1 MHLTAAWRILLLNG
15 EGSDRD
21 QLRAVLTHSADE
33 AQDSSPQF
41 EIDITSCGNAVEMIR
56 RAIQENRPYAL
67 AWLQR
72 PSVAAEDWRCIAA
85 VLQADVNV
93 PLILR
98 APAAVPVPS
107 EIAPTDA
114 ERIYRLNSQGSVSD
128 ARQLALAL
136 CRNSQLVRDARAE
149 RLRIEDAL
157 RSSQDRYALAVAGSN
172 DGIWDWNVES
182 GQVFY
187 STRWKEM
194 LGHTESEIGTT
205 VDEWISRVHPEDL
218 PQVQAELDAHLAGK
232 TDNFRAEYRMRHKN
246 ETYHWFQTR
255 GVAIRDAAGR
265 VRRAAGSQTEITDRK
280 LAEEQLRHD
289 ALHDSLTG
297 LANRALLLDRMSHC
311 MQRAKRT
318 DKYQFAVLFLDVDRF
333 KVINDSL
340 GHDAGDQL
348 LVEIATRIL
357 SVVRGLDT
365 VARVEADQLARL
377 GGDEFVLLLEPIAHT
392 DDAVR
397 VAERLLRALAEPFR
411 FGPHEVSTSVSM
423 GISVGNSLT
432 QRPENLLRDADAALH
447 DAKADHKQRYRIYN
461 PEMHARAMKRLSME
475 GELRQAI
482 ERDHLRLY
490 YQPIHSLSSGRVV
503 EFEALVRWQHP
514 EQGVIPPSEFISLAE
529 ETGLI
534 VPLGTW
540 VLRNACRQLAQWLAQ
555 HPGTAEFGVGV
566 NVSGRQFAH
575 AELVAEVRNVLR
587 DTGIDPRR
595 LSLEITESALMEG
608 GAPVMSILPSLHAL
622 GLRLHLDDF
631 GTGYSSLGYLNQMPI
646 DVLKIDRSFVS
657 RIGAGKTGRS
667 IVQAI
672 IALARSLDME
682 VIAEGVENESQ
693 VAILT
698 GMGCDCV
705 QGFYYSR
712 PITAGEAQE
721 YWKRSVDSLALPTS
735 EEAILAARHARASG

>member
-1 MHLTAAWRILLLNG
+1 MHLTAPWRILLLNG
-15 EGSDRD
+15 ETPAQDE
-21 QLRAVLTHSADE
+21 LRAVLAASADE
-33 AQDSSPQF
+33 SHDSSPQF
-41 EIDITSCGNAVEMIR
+41 EIDIAPCSSAADSIR
-56 RAIQENRPYAL
+56 QAMQANQPYAL
-67 AWLQR
+67 AWLEK
-72 PSVAAEDWRCIAA
+72 PCVGDADWQCLAD
-85 VLQADVNV
+85 VLQADADI

-98 APAAVPVPS
+98 TPGAQRVPGI
-107 EIAPTDA
+107 IASADA
-114 ERIYRLNSQGSVSD
+114 QRVYRLTAPGVAAD
-128 ARQLALAL
+128 MRQLVLAL
-136 CRNSQLVRDARAE
+136 CRNGQLARDARAE

-182 GQVFY
+182 GLVFY
-187 STRWKEM
+187 SNRWKEM
-194 LGHTESEIGTT
+194 LGHADSEIGPTL
-205 VDEWISRVHPEDL
+205 DEWLSRVHPDDL
-218 PQVQAELDAHLAGK
+218 PQVQAELDAHLAGR
-232 TDNFRAEYRMRHKN
+232 TDNFRAEYRMKHKN

-311 MQRAKRT
+311 VQRAKRNP
-318 DKYQFAVLFLDVDRF
+318 DYQFAVLFLDVDRF

-377 GGDEFVLLLEPIAHT
+377 GGDEFVLLLDPIGHT

-397 VAERLLRALAEPFR
+397 VAERLLKALAEPFR
-411 FGPHEVSTSVSM
+411 FGPHEVATSVSM
-423 GISVGNSLT
+423 GISVGNAQT
-432 QRPENLLRDADAALH
+432 VRPENLLRDADAALH
-447 DAKADHKQRYRIYN
+447 DAKTDHKQRYRIYN

-482 ERDHLRLY
+482 ERDHLRLF
-490 YQPIHSLSSGRVV
+490 YQPIHSLGTGRIV

-514 EQGVIPPSEFISLAE
+514 ERGMIPPVEFIPLAE

-540 VLRNACRQLAQWLAQ
+540 VLRTACRQLAQWFAQ
-555 HPGTAEFGVGV
+555 NPGTGEFGVGV
-566 NVSGRQFAH
+566 NVSGRQFGH

-608 GAPVMSILPSLHAL
+608 GAPVMSILPSLHSL

-712 PITAGEAQE
+712 PICATEAWE
-721 YWKRSVDSLALPTS
+721 YWQRTVASLPLPATS
-735 EEAILAARHARASG
+735 EDTAQSARRIRAS